1 MLHRFEADTWQSW
14 TAYRIPPT
22 ESEEE
27 DFKKALMLWFQES
40 KFASQGIHIEQVV
53 VNLPG
58 LAIE

>member
-1 MLHRFEADTWQSW
+1 MASW
-14 TAYRIPPT
+14 TSYRTPPT

-27 DFKKALMLWFQES
+27 DFKKAFMLWFQES